1 MADGFH
7 FLFVDAAPLEIPHRS
22 ERRIQFVLMTVTHR
36 EDCLLDSR
44 AQRNLHLFGELLR
57 VLPSEC
63 AERDGERVALR

>member
-1 MADGFH
+1 
-7 FLFVDAAPLEIPHRS
+7 
-22 ERRIQFVLMTVTHR
+22 MTVTHR